1 MDGCSCSSWT
11 SRRCAGLA
19 RRNETAR
26 AALGGS
32 LPSAPVW
39 RGGVA
44 LPLLQPG
51 RNVVTVPPG
60 ESQPASDLGPS
71 VLSRPPFCMHPS
83 RHLVSHNPPFPSR
96 AADLLRDGAGAAGRD
111 RGERRAGGWR
121 TVSAAPEARH
131 PGPAGR
137 RDRSSALSRACCGLR
152 RWTMPGALFCPHC
165 RPAPGTHE
173 PSCAQVGP
181 RRGACD
187 LPPAPPPPAVGSRA
201 QGGRGAAL
209 CESPST

>member
-1 MDGCSCSSWT
+1 MLIVDVPPLCWPSSAKRNRT
-11 SRRCAGLA
+11 RRTRWLSS
-19 RRNETAR
+19 
-26 AALGGS
+26 LGSGV
-32 LPSAPVW
+32 AW
-39 RGGVA
+39 GVA

-60 ESQPASDLGPS
+60 ESQPSSDLGPS

-83 RHLVSHNPPFPSR
+83 RRLVSHNPPFPSR

-152 RWTMPGALFCPHC
+152 RWTMSGALFCPLPTGARHS
-165 RPAPGTHE
+165 RALVRT
-173 PSCAQVGP
+173 VGP
-181 RRGACD
+181 
-187 LPPAPPPPAVGSRA
+187 AVWRLRPSAGTGGS
-201 QGGRGAAL
+201 GGRLEGSGKAQSCGL
-209 CESPST
+209 

>member
-60 ESQPASDLGPS
+60 ESQPSSDLGPS

-83 RHLVSHNPPFPSR
+83 RRLVSPPRGKGQKRQRILGGARHGRP
-96 AADLLRDGAGAAGRD
+96 ATEDHWPHGARDGEERGSRTARS
-111 RGERRAGGWR
+111 GERETQATAAAAVAAAAA
-121 TVSAAPEARH
+121 TVLAAA
-131 PGPAGR
+131 
-137 RDRSSALSRACCGLR
+137 AC
-152 RWTMPGALFCPHC
+152 
-165 RPAPGTHE
+165 
-173 PSCAQVGP
+173 Q
-181 RRGACD
+181 RGAD
-187 LPPAPPPPAVGSRA
+187 
-201 QGGRGAAL
+201 
-209 CESPST
+209 STRC

>member
-60 ESQPASDLGPS
+60 ESQPSSDLGPS

-137 RDRSSALSRACCGLR
+137 RDRSSALSRACCALR

-165 RPAPGTHE
+165 RPARGIRR
-173 PSCAQVGP
+173 PSCVQVSR

-187 LPPAPPPPAVGSRA
+187 LPPAPPVPAVGSRA
-201 QGGRGAAL
+201 QGAPGAAL
-209 CESPST
+209 CEPPST

>member
-1 MDGCSCSSWT
+1 MLIVDVPPLCWPSSAKRNRT
-11 SRRCAGLA
+11 RRTRWLSS
-19 RRNETAR
+19 
-26 AALGGS
+26 LGSGV
-32 LPSAPVW
+32 AW
-39 RGGVA
+39 GVA

-60 ESQPASDLGPS
+60 ESQPSSDLGPS

-83 RHLVSHNPPFPSR
+83 RRLVSHNPPFPSR

-152 RWTMPGALFCPHC
+152 RWTMPGALFCPRC
-165 RPAPGTHE
+165 RPAPGAHE
-173 PSCAQVGP
+173 PSCAQVGAS
-181 RRGACD
+181 RGVPG
-187 LPPAPPPPAVGSRA
+187 LPLAPPPPVVGSRA

>member
-1 MDGCSCSSWT
+1 MDGCSCLSWT

-19 RRNETAR
+19 QRNETAR

-32 LPSAPVW
+32 LPSAPVQ
-39 RGGVA
+39 RGGWA
-44 LPLLQPG
+44 LPHSSLAAH
-51 RNVVTVPPG
+51 VVTVPPG

-71 VLSRPPFCMHPS
+71 VLSQPPFCMHPS

-111 RGERRAGGWR
+111 RGERRVGRWR
-121 TVSAAPEARH
+121 TVSATLEARH

-137 RDRSSALSRACCGLR
+137 RDCSSALSRACCGLR
-152 RWTMPGALFCPHC
+152 RWTMPGALCCPRC
-165 RPAPGTHE
+165 RPAPGTHQ
-173 PSCAQVGP
+173 PSCAQVGA

-187 LPPAPPPPAVGSRA
+187 LSPAPPAPAVGSRA
-201 QGGRGAAL
+201 QGARGAAL
-209 CESPST
+209 CESPSA

>member
-60 ESQPASDLGPS
+60 ESQPSSDLGPS

-121 TVSAAPEARH
+121 TVSAAPEARR
-131 PGPAGR
+131 PGPAGWW
-137 RDRSSALSRACCGLR
+137 DRSSTLSRACCGLR
-152 RWTMPGALFCPHC
+152 RWTMSGALFCPLPTGARHS
-165 RPAPGTHE
+165 RALVRT
-173 PSCAQVGP
+173 VGP
-181 RRGACD
+181 
-187 LPPAPPPPAVGSRA
+187 AVWRLRPSTGTGGS
-201 QGGRGAAL
+201 GGRLEGSGKAQSCGL
-209 CESPST
+209 